1 MRIFLP
7 ATPEMLRSLA
17 ADKSIKAPGGWA
29 YAVTADLERD
39 LSDLDEDGISQ
50 YAFDEAALASLRMLA
65 TIDPEYVDADHP
77 AGVYRRV
84 VISCDVA
91 DRHVSPRPDLGPA
104 IVELADAGID
114 AADVAAIHVD
124 DPAALRAAGEQEGA
138 ALIKAAALAIDQAD
152 LGDEGA
158 EIAVWNAMDVFMAWY
173 DPSELAE
180 VADQIYVI

>member
-77 AGVYRRV
+77 AGVVMWLIGTSAPARIWGLQSSNWQMR
-84 VISCDVA
+84 A
-91 DRHVSPRPDLGPA
+91 LTPRT
-104 IVELADAGID
+104 
-114 AADVAAIHVD
+114 
-124 DPAALRAAGEQEGA
+124 LRPFT
-138 ALIKAAALAIDQAD
+138 LTIR
-152 LGDEGA
+152 
-158 EIAVWNAMDVFMAWY
+158 
-173 DPSELAE
+173 PR
-180 VADQIYVI
+180 